1 MGEVEWSASSSET
14 NPMLGIGR
22 QSKRQS
28 IGIMWGLSCPTLAG
42 GGWGRRGG
50 GCLDGSGGSFWT
62 GIDTRSCRSACRCHR
77 LSRRCTCS
85 LVKSVRHKGGDGAG
99 GMTRGR
105 RKGGWASCSLY
116 LALVTPPTQPSTPPW
131 GPRSLHPLGEVVHWR
146 CQSQSLCQL
155 GKHSSRWQNKHLAN
169 RSRDDTASDTVSST
183 TPNTS
188 AGLYTLHTL
197 HERRDWGFDR
207 YLFWLYMEQISLYY

>member
-42 GGWGRRGG
+42 GSWGPWWRWWQHLDWQRCTLMQVDSMLPPSQQTLHILWWGVWRKGWRWCIRSKEGGR
-50 GCLDGSGGSFWT
+50 T
-62 GIDTRSCRSACRCHR
+62 GILLCWFSSYNSSHPT
-77 LSRRCTCS
+77 
-85 LVKSVRHKGGDGAG
+85 
-99 GMTRGR
+99 
-105 RKGGWASCSLY
+105 
-116 LALVTPPTQPSTPPW
+116 TQPSLPPW
-131 GPRSLHPLGEVVHWR
+131 GPRSLRPLGEVVHWR
-146 CQSQSLCQL
+146 CQSPSLCQL

-169 RSRDDTASDTVSST
+169 RSRDDTASDTVSSM

-188 AGLYTLHTL
+188 AGLHSLLHYMREGAEGCTDIYAKPIVL
-197 HERRDWGFDR
+197 H
-207 YLFWLYMEQISLYY
+207 